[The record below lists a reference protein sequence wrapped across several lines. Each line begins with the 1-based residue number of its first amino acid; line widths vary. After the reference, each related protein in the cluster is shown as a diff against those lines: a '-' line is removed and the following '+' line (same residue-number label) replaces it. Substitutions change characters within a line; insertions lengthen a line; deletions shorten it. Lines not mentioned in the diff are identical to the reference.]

1 MTLGF
6 KCSECNNEKV
16 VGFLKVGNV
25 SECHFFDATTKIPE
39 DAAPAEESTLKRYT
53 ESVNR
58 IVSHRRKNNESN
70 SLRHDRSTTG
80 AFVCFADF

>member
-6 KCSECNNEKV
+6 KYIECNDEIV

-39 DAAPAEESTLKRYT
+39 DAAPADEATLEGFA

-58 IVSHRRKNNESN
+58 IVSHRRRNNESN
-70 SLRHDRSTTG
+70 SLRLDHNTNG